1 MERAVVERIAGA
13 PAPQEAN
20 SARELPIGGPERRD
34 RIRVFTQLP
43 LTVKFGGVYE
53 TMAEAVNISARGMFF
68 MAQEPLA
75 VGTAMEL
82 VFRLPRRVIGVEGV
96 WLRCAAE
103 VIRVEEREGTFGI
116 AARITGYEVFRVS

>member
-1 MERAVVERIAGA
+1 MERALVERSAGA
-13 PAPQEAN
+13 PAPQEAT
-20 SARELPIGGPERRD
+20 SPRELPIGGPERRA

-68 MAQEPLA
+68 MAQDRLA
-75 VGTAMEL
+75 VGTAIEL
-82 VFRLPRRVIGVEGV
+82 VFRLPRRIIGTEGI

-103 VIRVEEREGTFGI
+103 VIRAEEREGTFGI

>member
-1 MERAVVERIAGA
+1 MERALVERTTGT
-13 PAPQEAN
+13 PAPQEADR
-20 SARELPIGGPERRD
+20 ARELPIGGPERRD

-75 VGTAMEL
+75 VGTAIEL